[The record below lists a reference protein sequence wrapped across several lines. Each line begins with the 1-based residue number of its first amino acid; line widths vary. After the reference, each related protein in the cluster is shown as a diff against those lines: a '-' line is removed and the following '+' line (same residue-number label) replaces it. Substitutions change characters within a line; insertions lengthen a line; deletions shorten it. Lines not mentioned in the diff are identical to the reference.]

1 MSGAVGTVDA
11 VDALWDGSIGEWN
24 EATSP
29 RQESRRRLPR
39 SSRREQARTAP
50 EGAPDPSGPP
60 AGVSRA
66 EDPPATASGPAGAGV
81 AQLDVEVVRSAKR
94 RKSVSARV
102 VDGRIVVRMPQWMT
116 KAQEAEY
123 VTSLVAKLERQ
134 HSAQRVDLPTR
145 AAELCARYGLP
156 RPASIRWVANQRH
169 RWGSCTPETG
179 EIRISDRIAGFPGWV
194 LDAVIVHELAH
205 LVHLHHTPEF
215 WALANRY
222 PRIERAYGFLIAK
235 QMTGDEV
242 DLG

>member
-1 MSGAVGTVDA
+1 LALVG
-11 VDALWDGSIGEWN
+11 E
-24 EATSP
+24 P
-29 RQESRRRLPR
+29 P
-39 SSRREQARTAP
+39 TAP
-50 EGAPDPSGPP
+50 VEPD
-60 AGVSRA
+60 
-66 EDPPATASGPAGAGV
+66 GAGV
-81 AQLDVEVVRSAKR
+81 AQLAVEVVRSAKR
-94 RKSVSARV
+94 RKSVSARI

-134 HSAQRVDLPTR
+134 HSAQRVDLATR
-145 AAELCARYGLP
+145 AAELSVRYGLP
-156 RPASIRWVANQRH
+156 RPSSIRWVANQRH

-222 PRIERAYGFLIAK
+222 PKIERAYGFLIAK
-235 QMTGDEV
+235 QMTDDDV
-242 DLG
+242 DDAC

>member
-1 MSGAVGTVDA
+1 VLSPDV
-11 VDALWDGSIGEWN
+11 ALADEPTAAPGDPGGS
-24 EATSP
+24 
-29 RQESRRRLPR
+29 
-39 SSRREQARTAP
+39 
-50 EGAPDPSGPP
+50 
-60 AGVSRA
+60 
-66 EDPPATASGPAGAGV
+66 GV
-81 AQLDVEVVRSAKR
+81 AQLEVEVVRSTKR
-94 RKSVSARV
+94 RKSVSARI

-123 VTSLVAKLERQ
+123 VTALVARLERQ
-134 HSAQRVDLPTR
+134 HTAQRVDLATR
-145 AAELCARYGLP
+145 AAELAARYGLP
-156 RPASIRWVANQRH
+156 LPSSIRWVTNQRH

-222 PRIERAYGFLIAK
+222 PKIERAYGFLIAK
-235 QMTGDEV
+235 QMTDDEV